1 MPESVAR
8 RDLLY
13 ETAISIGVEPD
24 LRRLLRAVLPGMA
37 KRFGC
42 VLAAVVQADLSSG
55 DEGLFRTEYVVPKA
69 LLGGEEYASMLE
81 RLPELLPDR
90 ERQRLLIEENGSYRY
105 IFRLEG
111 FGFLFLV
118 RSLPFD
124 EHFLRDFEPLL
135 KMLGGACGASLE
147 MERRIAAELEL
158 RRRSELQRLLID
170 LSLEFI
176 NVPLERLDPSIEK
189 SLEDMGRFVR
199 ADRAYLFSYDFE
211 RGVMNN
217 THEWCARR
225 IEPALEELQEVPNAD
240 FPEWVH
246 AHRHGNTVHIP
257 DVGALP
263 PGALRDIL
271 SPQGIKSL
279 ITLPLGEGDG
289 CLGYV
294 GFDAVAERRVWTP
307 DDVMLLR
314 VFAQLLMNAELR
326 RRHEVEILE
335 AHKEIG
341 MAYRRLQQSAEKINS
356 LALEAQAA
364 NIAKGRFLA
373 TMSHEL
379 RTPLNAILGMTNL
392 LRETPLDEKQRERLA
407 TVARSGTELLRIIDD
422 ILDFSKV
429 DEGSFEKLEFPLRSI
444 FDNAP
449 FRTKEARSGEPVEV
463 SWKIAPDVPPRIVG
477 DPLRI
482 SRVFNNIVG
491 NALKFTRAGRV
502 EISVDV
508 HADGGGRFLRFTV
521 RDTGIGMTEEQME
534 RLFEPFVQGD
544 SSSTRRYGG
553 SGLGLPLSKKIVE
566 MMGGTLSVRSAP
578 GEGSVFVFT
587 VPMELPSTPH
597 SGENAPPPSV
607 RGLRLLLVEDE
618 AVSRALLK
626 RLLEKQGASVSVAV
640 NGAEAVKAVEEGEF
654 DCVLMDVNMPVMGG
668 YEATA
673 VIRRTRPSLPIL
685 GLSAGEAAQ
694 NRAPAL
700 AAGMNDFLTKPV
712 VAEELVAAA
721 ARLVEGGRVPEAV
734 GARPGVDFEAGLA
747 STGGNALF
755 YGQML
760 SKFLRTY
767 GAIDGE
773 IARAL
778 AEGRA
783 DEARRLAHS
792 VKGVAGSLGA
802 TELQER
808 AAVLEREVA
817 EGREVSAP
825 LAAFGKALA
834 EALDAIGKRVG
845 AEAPL
850 TAVAP
855 ADGRTAAA
863 LLDDLEAALSAR
875 KPKPAKECVAA
886 LAALFPSGES
896 AEDVRRVKEYV
907 DRYRFQEALAA
918 LNESPL
924 RRAAEA
930 RPE

>member
-8 RDLLY
+8 RNLLY
-13 ETAISIGVEPD
+13 ETAVSIGVEPD

-69 LLGGEEYASMLE
+69 LSGGEEYASMLE
-81 RLPELLPDR
+81 RLPELLSDR
-90 ERQRLLIEENGSYRY
+90 ERPRLLIEENGSFRY
-105 IFRLEG
+105 VFRLG
-111 FGFLFLV
+111 DFGFLLLV
-118 RSLPFD
+118 RSRPFD
-124 EHFLRDFEPLL
+124 EHFLLDFEPILG
-135 KMLGGACGASLE
+135 MLGGACGASLE
-147 MERRIAAELEL
+147 MERRIAAEQEL

-170 LSLEFI
+170 LSLEFV
-176 NVPLERLDPSIEK
+176 NVPVEDLDPSIEK
-189 SLEDMGRFVR
+189 ALEDMGRFVR

-211 RGVMNN
+211 RGAMSN
-217 THEWCARR
+217 THEWCAPGV
-225 IEPALEELQEVPNAD
+225 EPALEKLQDIPNAD

-279 ITLPLGEGDG
+279 ITLPLGENDG

-326 RRHEVEILE
+326 RRHEIEILE
-335 AHKEIG
+335 AHKEIA
-341 MAYRRLQQSAEKINS
+341 MAYRRLQQSAERINS

-392 LRETPLDEKQRERLA
+392 LRETSLDAKQRERLE
-407 TVARSGTELLRIIDD
+407 TVAKSGTELLRIIDD
-422 ILDFSKV
+422 ILDFSEV
-429 DEGSFEKLEFPLRSI
+429 DEGNFEKVEFSLRSI

-449 FRTKEARSGEPVEV
+449 FRTERRPAGEQVEV
-463 SWKIAPDVPPRIVG
+463 SWKIAPDVPARVVG

-491 NALKFTRAGRV
+491 NALKFTRAGSV

-508 HADGGGRFLRFTV
+508 RADGGGSFLRFTV
-521 RDTGIGMTEEQME
+521 RDTGIGMTGERME

-553 SGLGLPLSKKIVE
+553 TGLGLPLSKKIVD
-566 MMGGTLSVRSAP
+566 MMGGSISVRSAP

-587 VPMELPSTPH
+587 VPLELPSSPP
-597 SGENAPPPSV
+597 SRESAPSSSV
-607 RGLRLLLVEDE
+607 RGLRLLLAEDE

-626 RLLEKQGASVSVAV
+626 RLLEKHGASVAVAA
-640 NGAEAVKAVEEGEF
+640 NGAEAVKAAEEEEF

-668 YEATA
+668 YEATS

-685 GLSAGEAAQ
+685 ALSAGEPER
-694 NRAPAL
+694 NEAPAL
-700 AAGMNDFLTKPV
+700 AAGMNDFLSKPV
-712 VAEELVAAA
+712 DGERLIAVV
-721 ARLVEGGRVPEAV
+721 ARLVEEA
-734 GARPGVDFEAGLA
+734 RNFSKRRSGVDFEAGCR
-747 STGGNALF
+747 SVGGDAVF
-755 YGQML
+755 YGKML
-760 SKFLRTY
+760 SKFRKTY
-767 GAIDGE
+767 AAIDGE
-773 IARAL
+773 IERAL
-778 AEGRA
+778 ANGRT

-792 VKGVAGSLGA
+792 VKGVAGNLGA
-802 TELQER
+802 GELQER
-808 AAVLEREVA
+808 AAVLERAVA
-817 EGREVSAP
+817 EGRECAAP

-834 EALDAIGKRVG
+834 EALDAIGKRIG
-845 AEAPL
+845 AGAPL
-850 TAVAP
+850 AAAAP

-886 LAALFPSGES
+886 LAALFPSGEP
-896 AEDVRRVKEYV
+896 AEDVSRVKEYI

-924 RRAAEA
+924 RRVPES